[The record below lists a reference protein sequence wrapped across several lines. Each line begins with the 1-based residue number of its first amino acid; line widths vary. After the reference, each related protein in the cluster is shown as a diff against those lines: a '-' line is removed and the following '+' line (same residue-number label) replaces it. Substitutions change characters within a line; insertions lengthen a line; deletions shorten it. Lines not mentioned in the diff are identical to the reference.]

1 MAEELSWMQ
10 QIPYILK
17 GGKVVLEDAPDIFSG
32 VRYAGE
38 SAKKH
43 GFDKPVGKRRFIND
57 TNQIVKDAVAVINA
71 VRGADWRLQPYLK
84 VVEEYAELYVR
95 MIDLIQLYLNDL
107 EPEDYNFGNAYE
119 IYIVPVQAINYIL
132 AKLIKN
138 LVFAKRHNET
148 FYNKLPNNLKD
159 LIETVERETV
169 QITLEPEDYPKK
181 YNANYERILKDLKE
195 GKSMKFTQADIE
207 QISYAHDEI
216 PAGWLNKLFDAERKM
231 IEKLPAYKH
240 LQMFPFVLWGECYRD
255 MDREA
260 YDKIEQPAQEM
271 LDIGIEYA
279 NDPEVKKRV
288 KEEARR
294 EQQKQDEEEK
304 EQKKFE
310 REYAKEYAKQKA
322 KEDAALGQPKF
333 ERYTS
338 SPKKEQ
344 SPQRENTDND
354 ESSGFER
361 YYSSPKRQESAT
373 GESTENADSK
383 KNFERMTKE
392 DLEKQWK
399 EEYEQNKGK
408 GTKNYPQKQET
419 GGWKKHLKNI
429 GKLGTAIGTATGI
442 IPPIVSTVLG
452 SLLG

>member
-1 MAEELSWMQ
+1 MAESLAYSQ
-10 QIPYILK
+10 ALPYILR
-17 GGKVVLEDAPDIFSG
+17 GAKVGLKHAPDIFSG

-38 SAKKH
+38 SVKKH

-57 TNQIVKDAVAVINA
+57 TNQIVKDAVSVINA
-71 VRGADWRLQPYLK
+71 VRSADWRLQPYLK

-107 EPEDYNFGNAYE
+107 EPEDYNYGNAYE
-119 IYIVPVQAINYIL
+119 IYNVPVQAINYIL

-138 LVFAKRHNET
+138 LVFAKRHNDT

-169 QITLEPEDYPKK
+169 EITLEPEDYPKK

-216 PAGWLNKLFDAERKM
+216 PDAWLNKLFDAERKM

-322 KEDAALGQPKF
+322 KEDAAGGQPKF

-373 GESTENADSK
+373 GESTENDDSK

-392 DLEKQWK
+392 D
-399 EEYEQNKGK
+399 
-408 GTKNYPQKQET
+408 PPKQET

-429 GKLGTAIGTATGI
+429 GKLGTAIGTATGL
-442 IPPIVSTVLG
+442 IPPGVSTVLG

>member
-17 GGKVVLEDAPDIFSG
+17 GGKVILEDAPDIFSG

-169 QITLEPEDYPKK
+169 EITLEPEDYPKK

-231 IEKLPAYKH
+231 VEKLPAYRH

-260 YDKIEQPAQEM
+260 YDKIEKPAQKL

-288 KEEARR
+288 KEDAKR

-304 EQKKFE
+304 EMKKAQQ
-310 REYAKEYAKQKA
+310 EYFKEYKRKMEEAEKEAKKK
-322 KEDAALGQPKF
+322 KENEETSSGTETKY

-338 SPKKEQ
+338 TPK
-344 SPQRENTDND
+344 RETSDND
-354 ESSGFER
+354 QQPGFER
-361 YYSSPKRQESAT
+361 YSSQKKPQFQQEQS
-373 GESTENADSK
+373 EENGNTHNDENTDSK
-383 KNFERMTKE
+383 KNFER
-392 DLEKQWK
+392 
-399 EEYEQNKGK
+399 NKGN
-408 GTKNYPQKQET
+408 GTKNYPPKQEET

-429 GKLGTAIGTATGI
+429 GKLGTAIGTATGL
-442 IPPIVSTVLG
+442 IPPGVSSVLG